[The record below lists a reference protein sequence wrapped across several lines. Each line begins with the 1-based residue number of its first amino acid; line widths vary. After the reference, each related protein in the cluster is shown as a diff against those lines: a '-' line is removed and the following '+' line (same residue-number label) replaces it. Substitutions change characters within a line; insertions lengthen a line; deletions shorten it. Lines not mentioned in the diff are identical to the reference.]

1 MISSLVAVFITFAF
15 ASASPV
21 VDRLSGCTV
30 PVPVQCTKA
39 AADYQSRLSQILAN
53 PSSMTPQEI
62 RAILVPFLSTL
73 CSSTCLTPSMT
84 NLRCANENG
93 LADFSVRA
101 ACGKNGDTYCPIQL
115 IDFVI
120 GGINPFPT
128 CAASGTCNSSC
139 RATLSTIAKRWG
151 CCAASW
157 YTNSRSPYAGVGNQY
172 RTCEVHLGSACP
184 PCPAAATEAASR
196 M

>member
-1 MISSLVAVFITFAF
+1 MILSLVVLLITFAF
-15 ASASPV
+15 ASASFV
-21 VDRLSGCTV
+21 VDPLSVCAV

-39 AADYQSRLSQILAN
+39 AVDYQVRLSQILAN

-62 RAILVPFLSTL
+62 RAILVPILTTH

-84 NLRCANENG
+84 NFRCTDDNDIAEFT
-93 LADFSVRA
+93 LKAV
-101 ACGKNGDTYCPIQL
+101 CGKNGDTYCPIQL
-115 IDFVI
+115 VDLFID
-120 GGINPFPT
+120 GINPFPT

-139 RATLSTIAKRWG
+139 RATLRTIAKRWG

-157 YTNSRSPYAGVGNQY
+157 YTVSSWLPYAGVGNQY

-184 PCPAAATEAASR
+184 AAATEAATR
-196 M
+196 L